1 MSETVMEYM
10 AKFGLDTTELSEGLT
25 GAAISFDALA
35 MEAEIALQSIEKA
48 FDATIGAALEFGET
62 IQHQANVLGDS
73 TDNMQRLRAAAI
85 ATNTDFDSVTQ
96 AVKMF
101 SQRIDEGGA
110 AGDKMLKTMSDL
122 GVSLTNA
129 DGSGK
134 PMSQVYLELN
144 DALGKVTDVT
154 ERNQDAVI
162 LYGKAW
168 GNTANMI
175 VDANTASQAAAS
187 ITPVSAEQIKAAA
200 DMSAKLA
207 EMSDEMAAVG
217 REVGDDLMPMMQELL
232 DAAASFPALGD
243 GFHDAM
249 VVIDD
254 AAILAVGGLTELIDA
269 YLVLHDLS
277 TLDFTGASAE
287 IQNMVTLAQKTYG
300 NLAGAGTT
308 AGGSSST
315 SSGGSKGSSG
325 SSGSAAA
332 SGSSSSSSSGT
343 SSNTGGNASS
353 INKAI
358 GNGNTLVGFD
368 SMGHPQ
374 YSTNPYYD
382 SGAIENQGVT
392 SGGDISDM
400 IQYGNFGSGANDY
413 TGTTWETGQQIYDA
427 IVKFAKQDSSGNPIL
442 AQIASFD
449 AQDYNIVN
457 GEQYNPNYSFGS
469 GQQTGVSYVQSLM
482 DQYTASKNPTINT
495 VVNVPAGS
503 DAQAVA
509 NATAEAVSRALARQV
524 ST

>member
-85 ATNTDFDSVTQ
+85 ATNTDFESVTS

-110 AGDKMLKTMSDL
+110 AGEKMLATMDDL
-122 GVSLTNA
+122 HVSLTNA

-134 PMSQVYLELN
+134 PMSQVFLELN

-154 ERNQDAVI
+154 ERNHDLVL
-162 LYGKAW
+162 LYGKSW
-168 GNTANMI
+168 GNVANMI
-175 VDANTASQAAAS
+175 TDAKDASEAAAAVN
-187 ITPVSAEQIKAAA
+187 PVPPEQIEAAA
-200 DMSAKLA
+200 KMSAKMA
-207 EMSDEMAAVG
+207 EMSDSIAAVG
-217 REVGDDLMPMMQELL
+217 REIGNDLMPMMQELL
-232 DAAASFPALGD
+232 DAAASFPELGQ

-269 YLVLHDLS
+269 YIVLHDLS
-277 TLDFTGASAE
+277 TLDFSGASAE

-308 AGGSSST
+308 ASTTKSGTSSSST
-315 SSGGSKGSSG
+315 GSTSGSTSSTGTSSGTINAQGGTG
-325 SSGSAAA
+325 TAAY
-332 SGSSSSSSSGT
+332 GPTQQTSSSSG
-343 SSNTGGNASS
+343 S
-353 INKAI
+353 
-358 GNGNTLVGFD
+358 V
-368 SMGHPQ
+368 
-374 YSTNPYYD
+374 NPYYN

-400 IQYGNFGSGANDY
+400 INSGNYGSGGNDY
-413 TGTTWETGQQIYDA
+413 TGTSWETGSQIYNA
-427 IVKFAKQDSSGNPIL
+427 IVAYAKADTSGNPIL

-449 AQDYNIVN
+449 ANDYNIVN
-457 GEQYNPNYSFGS
+457 GEQYNPNYTFGS
-469 GQQTGVSYVQSLM
+469 GTQTGVQYVQSLM
-482 DQYTASKNPTINT
+482 DQYTSSKNPVVNT

-503 DAQAVA
+503 DAQTIA
-509 NATAEAVSRALARQV
+509 NLTAEAVSRALAKQV
-524 ST
+524 TSQ